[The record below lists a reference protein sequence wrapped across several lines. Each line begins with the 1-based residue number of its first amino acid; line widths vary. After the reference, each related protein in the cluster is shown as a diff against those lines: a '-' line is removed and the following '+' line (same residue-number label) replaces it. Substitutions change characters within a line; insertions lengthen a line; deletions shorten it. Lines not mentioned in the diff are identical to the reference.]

1 MYGPW
6 SSRCCAELELHG
18 WSVTLHD
25 RNGSVVVAVD
35 AGGTKV
41 LGALVRPGGSLV
53 REHALPRRKGPGS
66 EVTLPASRP
75 TGGPV

>member
-1 MYGPW
+1 M
-6 SSRCCAELELHG
+6 
-18 WSVTLHD
+18 TLHD